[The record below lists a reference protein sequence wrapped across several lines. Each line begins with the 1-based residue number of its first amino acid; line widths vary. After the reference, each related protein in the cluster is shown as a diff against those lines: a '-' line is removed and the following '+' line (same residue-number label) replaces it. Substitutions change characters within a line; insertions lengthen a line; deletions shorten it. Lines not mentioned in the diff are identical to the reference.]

1 MKEEL
6 QSLLCLKVNVEYE
19 KFKKAQLA
27 LSAEEIYGNA
37 YRIQCYMCI
46 YENML
51 ELSQK
56 LSENVLATLV
66 IFPELLAYLFEGWLK
81 VEDSSDEEL
90 NGYLQ
95 EEIAEIHKENF
106 TEKGEMVA

>member
-6 QSLLCLKVNVEYE
+6 QSLLCLKVSVEYE
-19 KFKKAQLA
+19 KFKKSQLE

-46 YENML
+46 YESML
-51 ELSQK
+51 EISQK

-66 IFPELLAYLFEGWLK
+66 TFPELLAYLFEGWLK

-90 NGYLQ
+90 NCYLQ
-95 EEIAEIHKENF
+95 NEISGIHKDNF
-106 TEKGEMVA
+106 AEKGEMVA

>member
-19 KFKKAQLA
+19 RFKKSQLE

-51 ELSQK
+51 ELSQIF
-56 LSENVLATLV
+56 SENVLATLV
-66 IFPELLAYLFEGWLK
+66 TFPELLAYLFEGWLK

-90 NGYLQ
+90 NSYLQ
-95 EEIAEIHKENF
+95 QEILEIFEENF
-106 TEKGEMVA
+106 GEKGEMVG